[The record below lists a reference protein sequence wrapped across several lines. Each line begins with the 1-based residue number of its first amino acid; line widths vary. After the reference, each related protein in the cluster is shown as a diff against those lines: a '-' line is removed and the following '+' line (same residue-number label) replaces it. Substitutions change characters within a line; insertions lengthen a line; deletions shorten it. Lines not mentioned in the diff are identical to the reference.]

1 MRLGL
6 LLPVRGEEATCVA
19 PDALRSAATSPRA
32 AADTVRDPEP
42 GAAERHLVRGAVLT
56 IALLALPVSAVAWAL
71 AGPSGALS
79 ALIGLGL
86 VLVLFGA
93 SAAALVHVAVRAK
106 GAGIGVLVGGAAL
119 RLPLYMVVLLA
130 LSGVPWVHGR
140 SLAAATAVGVAV
152 TLASELRL
160 LSSLPQLFWIDVAS
174 APSARLAH
182 DPRS

>member
-1 MRLGL
+1 M
-6 LLPVRGEEATCVA
+6 A
-19 PDALRSAATSPRA
+19 PDAPRSAGTPARA
-32 AADTVRDPEP
+32 PDPVREP
-42 GAAERHLVRGAVLT
+42 APGTAERRLVRGAVVT
-56 IALLALPVSAVAWAL
+56 IALLAVPVAAVAWATVGA
-71 AGPSGALS
+71 AGAVS

-93 SAAALVHVAVRAK
+93 SAAALVHVAARAE

>member
-1 MRLGL
+1 M
-6 LLPVRGEEATCVA
+6 A
-19 PDALRSAATSPRA
+19 PDSPRPRGLPPRA
-32 AADTVRDPEP
+32 PEP
-42 GAAERHLVRGAVLT
+42 IREPAPGTAERRLVRGAVVT
-56 IALLALPVSAVAWAL
+56 IAVLAAPVSAIAWAV

-93 SAAALVHVAVRAK
+93 SAAALVHVAARGK

-119 RLPLYMVVLLA
+119 RLPLYLVVLLA
-130 LSGVPWVHGR
+130 LSTVPWVHGR
-140 SLAAATAVGVAV
+140 SLAAATAVAIAV
-152 TLASELRL
+152 TLATELRL
-160 LSSLPQLFWIDVAS
+160 LSSSPQLFWIDVAT